1 MIRQADSLK
10 AMNAH
15 WRPEHKALQT
25 LLNDKAA
32 EAAEVEIGVA
42 REVAVGAEEEVDRIH
57 RDKKAALGS
66 QVVHLALR

>member
-42 REVAVGAEEEVDRIH
+42 REVAVGAEEDRIH